1 MIDFKKRSYT
11 PELLDANDI
20 PAADLFQNLKELKII
35 NTLLGGH
42 RVVLNGISKF
52 TKKAP
57 SLYVVEIGSGGGDN
71 LGAIRSKYPD
81 FFLEGVDL
89 KRDCTDYARSHNPS
103 VRFQTAD
110 YQKAIFHKTPNL
122 LFNSLFCHHFTDE
135 QLVDMLQWMHKNST
149 QGFFIA
155 DLHRHTLAY
164 YSIKVLTQLFSRSYL
179 VKNDAPLSVRRG
191 FTRSEWETLLAK
203 AGITHYTIRWQW
215 AFRFLI
221 VVQHAQK

>member
-1 MIDFKKRSYT
+1 MINFKKRSYT
-11 PELLDANDI
+11 PELLDADDI
-20 PAADLFQNLKELKII
+20 PSVDLFQNLKELKII

-52 TKKAP
+52 AKQTA

-81 FFLEGVDL
+81 FSLEGVDL
-89 KRDCTDYARSHNPS
+89 KLDCTTYARSQNPS

-110 YQKAIFHKTPNL
+110 YQKATFHKKPDV
-122 LFNSLFCHHFTDE
+122 LFNSLFCHHFNDE
-135 QLVDMLQWMHKNST
+135 QLVDMLQWMNQHST
-149 QGFFIA
+149 KGFIIA
-155 DLHRHTLAY
+155 DLHRHALAY

-191 FTRSEWETLLAK
+191 FTRSEWETLLTK
-203 AGITHYTIRWQW
+203 AGISHYTIRWQW

-221 VVQHAQK
+221 IVQHAQK